1 MRTPASALV
10 SPLLLSV
17 ATLALTLVAA
27 PRVARAARCS
37 DGRAMAASSV
47 VAASP
52 HVVPRDDESDASDDC
67 IPRNIYWMPGVTS
80 SVFQPS
86 GNLGTF
92 YGGGVQ
98 FAPFQWSHNNDNFGP
113 SQGTMILQASL
124 LKSPR
129 STGTMALFELGATAS
144 FERNSSRRWLI
155 PYFGGTVGALTQ
167 SELGTSSYMYPLLG
181 GHLYW
186 HQNLMIDAQGGYHF
200 PFQDVDRMRGPRAEL
215 SMRISM
221 W

>member
-1 MRTPASALV
+1 MQTRAAAWVAPFLV
-10 SPLLLSV
+10 VV
-17 ATLALTLVAA
+17 AVVAA
-27 PRVARAARCS
+27 PRAARAERCS
-37 DGRAMAASSV
+37 DGSQARVAATSTLASASSR
-47 VAASP
+47 AL
-52 HVVPRDDESDASDDC
+52 HREENDAVDDDC
-67 IPRNIYWMPGVTS
+67 IPRIIYLMPGVTGA
-80 SVFQPS
+80 VFQPA

-113 SQGTMILQASL
+113 SQGTMMLQASL

-129 STGTMALFELGATAS
+129 SPGTMAIFEMGATAS

-155 PYFGGTVGALTQ
+155 PYFGGSVGAVSQ
-167 SELGTSSYMYPLLG
+167 SELGTSAFVYPLLG

-200 PFQDVDRMRGPRAEL
+200 PFEDVDRMRGPRAEL
-215 SMRISM
+215 SMRISL